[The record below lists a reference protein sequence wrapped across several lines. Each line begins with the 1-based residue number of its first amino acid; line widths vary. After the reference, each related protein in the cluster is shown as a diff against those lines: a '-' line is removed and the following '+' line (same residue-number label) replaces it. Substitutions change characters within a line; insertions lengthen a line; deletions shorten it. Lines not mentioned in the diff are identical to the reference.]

1 VRHGETVDNDV
12 DDEVLDPGEALH
24 LVGGGVGEGKEGR
37 EEDGE
42 GKVVNV
48 TYPIGDAWPDRWQ

>member
-1 VRHGETVDNDV
+1 M
-12 DDEVLDPGEALH
+12 LDPGEALH
-24 LVGGGVGEGKEGR
+24 LVGGGVGEGEEGR

-48 TYPIGDAWPDRWQ
+48 TYPKGEA